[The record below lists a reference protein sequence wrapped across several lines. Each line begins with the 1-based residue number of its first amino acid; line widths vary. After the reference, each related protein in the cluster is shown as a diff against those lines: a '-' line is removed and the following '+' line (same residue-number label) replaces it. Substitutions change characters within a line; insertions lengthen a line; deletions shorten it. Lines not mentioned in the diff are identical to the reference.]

1 MAAALPPP
9 PAPFRAALVAGK
21 PVHLNRIG
29 GRGRG
34 SFPLGGCT
42 ASAKSCQCEE
52 TLVVAVRFFPL
63 SSFLPPPSARPL
75 SMPVAHCLA
84 VLQGVTSVEEV
95 GTTVC
100 TMQRV
105 FSFFYVRPSSLAN
118 IAVCVKACTLPT
130 SPGFCCC
137 RHCKHCSSHDLS
149 VRMFI
154 DKRGSGRHPLSY
166 SRKRAGA
173 VCRRTC
179 SLVLC
184 KYDEGGSAAGLRQ
197 ATMRIPKEHVVVGP
211 GGGYL

>member
-1 MAAALPPP
+1 MAHSLWGGVQRLP
-9 PAPFRAALVAGK
+9 RA
-21 PVHLNRIG
+21 
-29 GRGRG
+29 
-34 SFPLGGCT
+34 
-42 ASAKSCQCEE
+42 ASAKK
-52 TLVVAVRFFPL
+52 L
-63 SSFLPPPSARPL
+63 SSSPFAFSLFLRSFLLRLLVLCLCPL
-75 SMPVAHCLA
+75 LTASRYFKASPVLRRWG
-84 VLQGVTSVEEV
+84 LQCAPCSG
-95 GTTVC
+95 
-100 TMQRV
+100 
-105 FSFFYVRPSSLAN
+105 FSLFFYVRPSSLAN